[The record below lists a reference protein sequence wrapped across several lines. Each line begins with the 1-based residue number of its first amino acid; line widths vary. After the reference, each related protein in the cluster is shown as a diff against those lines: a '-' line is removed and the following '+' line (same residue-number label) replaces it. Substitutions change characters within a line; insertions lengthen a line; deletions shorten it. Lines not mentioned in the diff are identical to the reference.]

1 MAEAGRGEEMEVT
14 PEEARFLHRF
24 VRRTVLP
31 WIAGVGAIAALALG
45 VALSSSSPIAPIAAG
60 TAAPG
65 EEHEAARDELRQEL
79 ASLREELAALRASA
93 GRTAHPGVDDG
104 KRIRD
109 DLEPR
114 LAKLEAAFSKR
125 APPAPGQASSPAES
139 SPSDLVTIRDRL
151 YNLETRQDR
160 QEKERAVLQQDVL
173 ARLYDLERSTQSE
186 VAARIDNLQTSQE
199 RVARLEL
206 RLSQLEG
213 RSSGPA
219 APEPSA
225 SPR

>member
-1 MAEAGRGEEMEVT
+1 MEVT

-31 WIAGVGAIAALALG
+31 WIAGVGALAALALG
-45 VALSSSSPIAPIAAG
+45 VALSSSSPIAPIAPG
-60 TAAPG
+60 TTAPG
-65 EEHEAARDELRQEL
+65 EEHEAARDELRQEF

-93 GRTAHPGVDDG
+93 GRAARPGDG
-104 KRIRD
+104 QAGRIRD

-114 LAKLEAAFSKR
+114 LAKLEAAFAK
-125 APPAPGQASSPAES
+125 PAPLVSGQASGRAES
-139 SPSDLVTIRDRL
+139 SPGDLVTIRDRL
-151 YNLETRQDR
+151 YNLESRLER
-160 QEKERAVLQQDVL
+160 QEQERAALQQDVL

-186 VAARIDNLQTSQE
+186 AAARIDNLQTSEQ

-213 RSSGPA
+213 RSSAPA
-219 APEPSA
+219 SPEPSA

>member
-1 MAEAGRGEEMEVT
+1 MEVT

-31 WIAGVGAIAALALG
+31 WIAGVGALAALALG

-93 GRTAHPGVDDG
+93 GRAARPGDG
-104 KRIRD
+104 QAGRIRD
-109 DLEPR
+109 ELEPR
-114 LAKLEAAFSKR
+114 LAKLEAAFAK
-125 APPAPGQASSPAES
+125 PAPRVAGQASGRAES
-139 SPSDLVTIRDRL
+139 SPGDLVTIRDRL
-151 YNLETRQDR
+151 YNLESRQER
-160 QEKERAVLQQDVL
+160 QEKERAALQQDVL

-186 VAARIDNLQTSQE
+186 AAARIDNLQTSEQ

-213 RSSGPA
+213 RSSAPA
-219 APEPSA
+219 SPEPSA